1 MTQTIEAIYE
11 NGILR
16 PIQPLEGVAE
26 RSRVRVTVEAAE
38 RAPHPLADCLGI
50 LPDEDAEEM
59 RRIIEDEF
67 ERVNPDD
74 WR

>member
-11 NGILR
+11 DGLLR

-26 RSRVRVTVEAAE
+26 RSRVRVTVEVAE
-38 RAPHPLADCLGI
+38 PAEHPLADCMGI

-67 ERVNPDD
+67 EQVNPDE